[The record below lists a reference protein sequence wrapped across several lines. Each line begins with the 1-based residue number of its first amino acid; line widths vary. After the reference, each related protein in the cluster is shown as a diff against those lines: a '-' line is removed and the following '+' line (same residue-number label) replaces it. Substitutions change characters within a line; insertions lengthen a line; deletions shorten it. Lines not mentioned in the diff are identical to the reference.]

1 MDRTTVQKLG
11 EIEVLDPNGATVRL
25 GSLWDGRPIL
35 LAMIRHFG

>member
-1 MDRTTVQKLG
+1 MASATAQLADVN
-11 EIEVLDPNGATVRL
+11 VLDPAGAGLRL